1 MRAVDAM
8 IAEIEQESEA
18 TRRLLERLPDDKLA
32 WKPHDKSMTL
42 GQLALHVATATGD
55 VADMLELEELDG
67 GSFEFGNNPQ
77 PESKD
82 QILEAMD
89 ERLANARAKLGA
101 LDDAS
106 AMAMWTLKVG
116 NEVAFS
122 IPRIALARSLMLNH
136 WYHHR
141 GQLTVYLRMLDVPLP
156 VTYGATADENPFQDM
171 LAAQASATA

>member
-8 IAEIEQESEA
+8 IAEIEQESEP
-18 TRRLLERLPDDKLA
+18 TQRLLERVPEDQLT

-42 GQLALHVATATGD
+42 GQLALHVASATGD

-67 GSFEFGNNPQ
+67 ASIEFGNNPQ
-77 PESKD
+77 PESKQ
-82 QILEAMD
+82 QILEALD

-116 NEVAFS
+116 GEIAFS
-122 IPRIALARSLMLNH
+122 IIP
-136 WYHHR
+136 
-141 GQLTVYLRMLDVPLP
+141 T
-156 VTYGATADENPFQDM
+156 
-171 LAAQASATA
+171 